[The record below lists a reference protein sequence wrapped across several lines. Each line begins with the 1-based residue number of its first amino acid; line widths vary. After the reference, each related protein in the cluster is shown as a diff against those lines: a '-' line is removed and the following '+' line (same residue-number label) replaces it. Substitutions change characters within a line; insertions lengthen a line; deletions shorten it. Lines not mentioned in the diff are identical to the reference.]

1 MFRRPLLSLLSDV
14 FHEGEQCGR
23 KDIFQLSTGCK
34 QELLMLCI
42 FAPFAYSNLRA
53 EPLDKIFCSDAS
65 LAGSGVCVAEINKK
79 VCLELCRVA
88 EQRGTYTR
96 IDNSALRAFQALHGD
111 DIVGPCHIPQSLS
124 DGFVWDFCEIFR
136 GTGRLS
142 AAHQSRGCR
151 VHLGFDIAD
160 GARGDVLLPS
170 TFSAIIGLLCR
181 RVVRAWHVAPVCTT
195 FGTLKRPQVR
205 SKLEPFGFDP
215 SEPATYKGN
224 QFAMRGGFILYL
236 CLYYNLVV
244 SIEQPGSSIMFRLD
258 IYKRLLARGLV
269 SIKFPFC
276 SWGTPFEKMS
286 WWLGN
291 NPLFAKLSGQCQ
303 CGFKRDHFRVRGVFD
318 ESRRTKFIALCRPSV
333 EAVFGRAP
341 RLNEHVAKFATGYP
355 IPLCDKV
362 ADLNCIHFQNHDSEN
377 DDIARPFSSPARWI
391 GQLGRSLRW
400 KNCCNMN
407 FTVQITSTSTRIC
420 HIAVC

>member
-1 MFRRPLLSLLSDV
+1 M
-14 FHEGEQCGR
+14 
-23 KDIFQLSTGCK
+23 
-34 QELLMLCI
+34 
-42 FAPFAYSNLRA
+42 
-53 EPLDKIFCSDAS
+53 
-65 LAGSGVCVAEINKK
+65 AEINKK

-124 DGFVWDFCEIFR
+124 DGFVLGISVKFSKALV
-136 GTGRLS
+136 RLS

-258 IYKRLLARGLV
+258 ILQKAIGSRAGFHQI
-269 SIKFPFC
+269 SI
-276 SWGTPFEKMS
+276 
-286 WWLGN
+286 
-291 NPLFAKLSGQCQ
+291 LFM
-303 CGFKRDHFRVRGVFD
+303 
-318 ESRRTKFIALCRPSV
+318 
-333 EAVFGRAP
+333 
-341 RLNEHVAKFATGYP
+341 GYP
-355 IPLCDKV
+355 
-362 ADLNCIHFQNHDSEN
+362 F
-377 DDIARPFSSPARWI
+377 
-391 GQLGRSLRW
+391 
-400 KNCCNMN
+400 
-407 FTVQITSTSTRIC
+407 
-420 HIAVC
+420 